1 MKKKILIGIY
11 LLLVL
16 CTAIFFVRAAIDS
29 YNYDMENHI
38 DIMEGVGARLCLVF
52 GGLFVLGETDVFLTV
67 YYFLIKPKTWRK
79 SLFMI
84 LSQLM
89 LAVVIFSEDL
99 ADFLRRNVSDV
110 FREDGIVV
118 AFLFLFYVILRFFCI
133 VFCFSGKKSNPY

>member
-11 LLLVL
+11 LLLVF
-16 CTAIFFVRAAIDS
+16 CTAILSVRAAIES

-38 DIMEGVGARLCLVF
+38 DIMEGVGARLCLFF
-52 GGLFVLGETDVFLTV
+52 GGLVVLGETDVFLTV

-99 ADFLRRNVSDV
+99 ADFLSRNVSDV
-110 FREDGIVV
+110 FRDEFLLI
-118 AFLFLFYVILRFFCI
+118 FPLFLLYVILRIVCI
-133 VFCFSGKKSNPY
+133 SVCFSKKNSNP

>member
-38 DIMEGVGARLCLVF
+38 DIMAGFGAVICIMVGGFIVF
-52 GGLFVLGETDVFLTV
+52 CETDVFFTV
-67 YYFLIKPKTWRK
+67 YYLLVKPKTWRK
-79 SLFMI
+79 TLFML

-89 LAVVIFSEDL
+89 LSAVIFGDEV
-99 ADFLRRNVSDV
+99 ADFLSRYVSDV

-118 AFLFLFYVILRFFCI
+118 AFLFLIYVILRFFCI
-133 VFCFSGKKSNPY
+133 VFCFSGKNSNP